1 MSLLQIDLSFIHNSY
16 LEIVVRAVVVYFF
29 IILAIRIFGK
39 KELAQL
45 SVTDLVFI
53 LLISNAVQ
61 NAMVGPDTSLSGGLV
76 AAAALF
82 AANFTLKKILYKNKK
97 LSELIEGQSLLL
109 IYKGQINMQNCKKAE
124 ITQDELNAAIREHG
138 AKEIR
143 QVDLAMLEVDGNIS
157 VISND
162 FQKKSIVSRPKR
174 HKLRGRIIRN

>member
-1 MSLLQIDLSFIHNSY
+1 MPSFIHNPY
-16 LEIVVRAVVVYFF
+16 FEIIVRALAVYFF
-29 IILAIRIFGK
+29 MIIAIRIFGK

-45 SVTDLVFI
+45 SVIDLVFI

-82 AANFTLKKILYKNKK
+82 AANFTLKKILYKNKL
-97 LSELIEGQSLLL
+97 LSNLIQGESILL
-109 IYKGQINMQNCKKAE
+109 IYKGVVNEKNCKQAE
-124 ITQDELNAAIREHG
+124 ITLDELAAAVREHG
-138 AKEIR
+138 AKDTT

-162 FQKKSIVSRPKR
+162 FQNKTIVSRPKR
-174 HKLRGRIIRN
+174 HKLKGRLIQN